1 MIKKPK
7 ILIIDADI
15 EFAND
20 FKDCLV
26 NGGYHVLPIKDNV
39 KDGIDAINE
48 YHPDGV
54 ALDIQLKDGIG
65 LDILNYLKS
74 ELGSGLDPVLIVVS
88 SYLDNRIIA
97 LLNKK
102 KCLYFDKSY
111 NYKHELVL
119 NYFNDMM
126 MVDIGQKR
134 LPVVEHKIDMA
145 KQVQRTDEQ
154 TKYLIH
160 KKLTVLGFN
169 STVTAYQYLI
179 DTIHYILSPD
189 KPQVACLTRIFE
201 EVTYVQYNSAFNG
214 IKRLITAAFGQNP
227 ESFDNFYHATS
238 NAEIRLSPP
247 SVKEFIYCIVDEIK
261 EECFD

>member
-7 ILIIDADI
+7 ILIVDADI
-15 EFAND
+15 EFANE
-20 FKDCLV
+20 FKDYLV

-48 YHPDGV
+48 YQPDGV
-54 ALDIQLKDGIG
+54 ALDIQLKDGTG
-65 LDILNYLKS
+65 LDILNYLKPG
-74 ELGSGLDPVLIVVS
+74 LGSGFDPVLIVVS

-111 NYKHELVL
+111 NYKHESVL

-126 MVDIGQKR
+126 LIDVQQEGSV
-134 LPVVEHKIDMA
+134 VVEHKIDAA
-145 KQVQRTDEQ
+145 KRIQRTDER

-169 STVTAYQYLI
+169 SRVIAYQYLV
-179 DTIHYILSPD
+179 DAIHYIISPD
-189 KPQVACLTRIFE
+189 QSQVACLTRIFE

-214 IKRLITAAFGQNP
+214 IKRLIAATFEQNP
-227 ESFDNFYHATS
+227 ESFYNFHHTTS
-238 NAEIRLSPP
+238 NTGTRPSPP
-247 SVKEFIYCIVDEIK
+247 SVKEFIYHMVDEIK